1 MEDRIMPNYRE
12 DLKIDEFNLDGECL
26 KQPVLFEMY
35 TQKLTP
41 LYKLRDE
48 LKLEVER
55 FAAKMDGVIRESASA
70 EGKKITETMIQ
81 NEIIR
86 NVQYGDLQQKYI
98 QVCTEVKEGEVIR
111 ESFQQKKEVLKL
123 LTELYIGQYWSTVE
137 PKVLKQKGTEN
148 LRNKLEEKISE
159 ENKIKTSNK

>member
-1 MEDRIMPNYRE
+1 MEYKE
-12 DLKIDEFNLDGECL
+12 DLKIDEHNLDEECL

-55 FAAKMDGVIRESASA
+55 FAAKLDGVIREVASA
-70 EGKKITETMIQ
+70 EAKKLTETMIQ

-86 NVQYGDLQQKYI
+86 NPQYGDLQIKYI
-98 QVCTEVKEGEVIR
+98 KVCTEIKEMEVIR
-111 ESFQQKKEVLKL
+111 DAFQQRRDMLKL

-137 PKVLKQKGTEN
+137 PKVLKQSKTES

-159 ENKIKTSNK
+159 ENKTRPSEK

>member
-1 MEDRIMPNYRE
+1 MGYKE
-12 DLKIDEFNLDGECL
+12 DLKIDPNDLDTCCL
-26 KQPVLFEMY
+26 KQPVLFEIY

-55 FAAKMDGVIRESASA
+55 FAAKLDGVIRESASA

-86 NVQYGDLQQKYI
+86 NPQYADLQAKFVK
-98 QVCTEVKEGEVIR
+98 VCAEIKEGEVIR
-111 ESFQQKKEVLKL
+111 DSFQQRRDMLKIL
-123 LTELYIGQYWSTVE
+123 AELYISGYWSTVE
-137 PKVLKQKGTEN
+137 PKILKQKSNES

-159 ENKIKTSNK
+159 ENKIRESTK

>member
-1 MEDRIMPNYRE
+1 MSYKE
-12 DLKIDEFNLDGECL
+12 DLRIDEHNLDEECL
-26 KQPVLFEMY
+26 KQPVLFEIY

-55 FAAKMDGVIRESASA
+55 FSAKLDGIIRESASA
-70 EGKKITETMIQ
+70 EGKKLTETTIQ

-86 NVQYGDLQQKYI
+86 NPQYSDLQIKYI
-98 QVCTEVKEGEVIR
+98 KVCTEIKEGEVVR
-111 ESFQQKKEVLKL
+111 DSFQQRRDMLKL
-123 LTELYIGQYWSTVE
+123 LVELYIGQYWSTVE
-137 PKVLKQKGTEN
+137 PKILKQNKTES
-148 LRNKLEEKISE
+148 LKNKLEEKISE

>member
-1 MEDRIMPNYRE
+1 MGYKD
-12 DLKIDEFNLDGECL
+12 DLKIDEHNLDEECL
-26 KQPVLFEMY
+26 KQPALFEIY
-35 TQKLTP
+35 TQKLNP

-55 FAAKMDGVIRESASA
+55 FAANLDGLIREAASA

-98 QVCTEVKEGEVIR
+98 KVCTEIKEGEVIR
-111 ESFQQKKEVLKL
+111 DAFQQRRDMLKL

-137 PKVLKQKGTEN
+137 PKVIKQKGNES

-159 ENKIKTSNK
+159 DKRIENHLSQK